1 MDAELAGLLLRSA
14 RLGDG
19 QALNKTCHPRQA
31 LEDTER
37 SLAESLAQM
46 KAGRGLWLVAEWEGE
61 IVGSARLV
69 SWLRGAEIADLTV
82 LPRFRGRGI
91 GRALVE
97 RLLEEAQRLGIPAVE
112 IGADLGNRRAL
123 SLYERLGF
131 AYRRTIHLAAG
142 GGQSAVVYL
151 EKRT

>member
-1 MDAELAGLLLRSA
+1 MDAKLAGLRLRPA

-19 QALNKTCHPRQA
+19 RALNQTRHPSRA

-37 SLAESLAQM
+37 ALAESLAQM
-46 KAGRGLWLVAEWEGE
+46 KAGCGLWLVAEWGGE

-69 SWLRGAEIADLTV
+69 SWRRGAEIADLAV

-97 RLLEEAQRLGIPAVE
+97 RLLEEARRLGIPAVE
-112 IGADLGNRRAL
+112 IGADSGNRRAL

-131 AYRRTIHLAAG
+131 AYRRTIRLAAG
-142 GGQSAVVYL
+142 GGHSAVVYL